1 MDFDISVIIP
11 AHHEGRL
18 AHTTMRSVFRAL
30 RYANERGVKTEIIV
44 VMDRPD
50 EKTKE
55 YFARY
60 RNSEIKIHK
69 VDFGDP
75 GCSRNYGINMSSSK
89 YIAFLDADDLFG
101 KNWLKAAYDEAEINR
116 DYCVYHPE
124 YVVCFESENF
134 LVRYRGID
142 DEEFYPGNMIEH
154 NCWISS
160 FLCPRSLFMESPF
173 VNTPCGSGF
182 GYEDWH
188 WYCEIIARGISIKI
202 VPDTCMFYRRKLHGS
217 RLAEDNLNY
226 VVIRQSKL
234 FEPSIFSSMLKK
246 EKIKREQKALNDKKL
261 YPPKNTAPCI

>member
-1 MDFDISVIIP
+1 MDFDISVIIL

-18 AHTTMRSVFRAL
+18 AHASMRSVFRTVA
-30 RYANERGVKTEIIV
+30 YANESGIKSEVIIV
-44 VMDRPD
+44 MDKPD

-60 RNSEIKIHK
+60 RNSEIKIYT
-69 VDFGDP
+69 VNFGDL
-75 GCSRNYGINMSSSK
+75 GLSRNYGVHISSGK
-89 YIAFLDADDLFG
+89 YVAFLDADDLFG

-124 YVVCFESENF
+124 YGICFESENI

-142 DEEFYPGNMIEH
+142 DEEFYLGKMIER
-154 NCWISS
+154 NCWIAH
-160 FLCPRSLFMESPF
+160 FLSQRSLLIENPF
-173 VNTPCGSGF
+173 ASAPCGSGF

-202 VPDTCMFYRRKLHGS
+202 VPDSCVFYRRKLYGS
-217 RLAEDNLNY
+217 LLSEYDHNHA
-226 VVIRQSKL
+226 VIRPSKL
-234 FEPSIFSSMLKK
+234 FEPSTFSSMLKK